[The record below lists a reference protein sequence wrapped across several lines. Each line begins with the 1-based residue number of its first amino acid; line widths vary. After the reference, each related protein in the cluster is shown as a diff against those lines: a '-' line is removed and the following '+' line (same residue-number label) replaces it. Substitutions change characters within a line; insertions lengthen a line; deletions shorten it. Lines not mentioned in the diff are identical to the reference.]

1 MNIDRRLEYMRELL
15 HRSRPCL
22 AILHMKNGE
31 TVTVRLPDAI
41 EKMRPGD
48 TVEDI
53 EFEGNLEG
61 QGLLPYLLKGLCRPA
76 PDRRISD
83 YE

>member
-1 MNIDRRLEYMRELL
+1 MNINRRLEAMRERLE
-15 HRSRPCL
+15 HFRPCL
-22 AILHMKNGE
+22 AILHMKSGE

-48 TVEDI
+48 TVKDI

-61 QGLLPYLLKGLCRPA
+61 QGLLPYLLKGLCHPA
-76 PDRRISD
+76 PNREIEN